1 MSRNFKVIG
10 TKELQKALRAKATL
24 DDVKNVVKKHT
35 LGLDAGMK
43 RETQNVLTG
52 HYEGGKFVKPT
63 GQTKRSITSNFSV
76 NGMTGRVGPTT
87 DYSEYLF
94 YGTRFMAKRDFM
106 SKPYKRQKTI
116 FIKDLSALLKK
127 VK

>member
-1 MSRNFKVIG
+1 MSRNFRIHG
-10 TKELQKALRAKATL
+10 TKQLQKALRAKATL

-35 LGLDAGMK
+35 LGLDADMK
-43 RETQNVLTG
+43 RESQKVLTG

-63 GQTKRSITSNFSV
+63 GQTKRSITSNFSE
-76 NGMTGRVGPTT
+76 NGMTGSVGPTT

-94 YGTRFMAKRDFM
+94 YGTRFMAKRDFI
-106 SKPYKRQKTI
+106 SKPYKRKKTI